1 MDFVGL
7 PRISLRLSSQYVLIS
22 LTVWTESTILKSY
35 TVEPHNSGQVGC
47 PEIVPYCGVFP
58 YFASSLFTYGH
69 FGHAVFVPYFA
80 VPYCERLLYCTQYDK
95 GSKEVAIWQIDSS
108 GGGEK
113 LTTWKFWH
121 WHSTNTFDV

>member
-1 MDFVGL
+1 M
-7 PRISLRLSSQYVLIS
+7 RKNNSAYVNSKNQASKLCKTIEWQTNCSDLIS
-22 LTVWTESTILKSY
+22 
-35 TVEPHNSGQVGC
+35 TVEAHNSGQVGC
-47 PEIVPYCGVFP
+47 PEIVPYCRIFP